1 MQKVIYVPKRDEI
14 INAVKECDTVI
25 ITAETGS
32 GKSTLVSL
40 LPKLYNLKRGT
51 LFIDGKDIMDWRKK
65 DLRNHIGYVLQEAF
79 LFSGTIRDNIC
90 FSEDELGKCDEK
102 KMKEAAV
109 FADIDSDIQEMK
121 KGYDTLVGEKG
132 TSLSGGQRQRVSIA
146 RAIYKDP
153 SILILDDS
161 LSAVDADTE
170 KNILSHF
177 QTGEKKKTMFII
189 AHRVSA
195 IENSDLILVMDEGRI
210 IAQGK
215 HEELVKSCRLYQDIC
230 TLQKLE
236 KEVS

>member
-1 MQKVIYVPKRDEI
+1 MTKNKMQWLIEDHKNQNIIYEI
-14 INAVKECDTVI
+14 QSTHRNHGAISKK
-25 ITAETGS
+25 TGS

-90 FSEDELGKCDEK
+90 FSEDELGKCDEE
-102 KMKEAAV
+102 KMKEA
-109 FADIDSDIQEMK
+109 
-121 KGYDTLVGEKG
+121 LVGEKG